1 MKKVSTKQAQK
12 NRELARINA
21 QKPDFCI
28 VCGMPIYRES
38 DLMHLLPKSIYG
50 KYYTEPMNLWKA
62 HRGCHRLYDD
72 HKLFR
77 MQQKHI
83 IDIVRTFASEQEI
96 NQYFT

>member
-12 NRELARINA
+12 NRELARIKA
-21 QKPDFCI
+21 QKPDTC
-28 VCGMPIYRES
+28 VLCGRYAN
-38 DLMHLLPKSIYG
+38 DLAHLLPKSIYG

-83 IDIVRTFASEQEI
+83 IDIVRTFASELEV